1 MGLFMNKKNECL
13 AGAHVSISGGFYK
26 AIEEG
31 TAIGCTAIQIF
42 TKSNRQWGSKAITD
56 HEAQQFIDAQNNSDI
71 KVVVAHA
78 SYLINLG
85 SATPGVQEKSFH
97 ALVDEIKRCQQL
109 HIPYLVLHPGTAE
122 ADSRNAT
129 IEETGKL
136 INKALE
142 QTPHCT
148 VTVLVETMA
157 GQGKSIGSTF
167 EELATILHQV
177 THKKRI
183 GICFDTCHALA
194 AGYDFTTQESY
205 KDLFKKF
212 DDLIG
217 LEYLKIFHINDSKKE
232 MASRVDRHEDIGKGA
247 IKLPAFAMIMN
258 DHRFT
263 NVPKILETPVTGD
276 AITDYKRNLE
286 VLVNL
291 IK

>member
-1 MGLFMNKKNECL
+1 MKEKNQYL
-13 AGAHVSISGGFYK
+13 VGAHVSISGGFYK

-42 TKSNRQWGSKAITD
+42 TKSNRQWGSKTITD

-85 SATPGVQEKSFH
+85 STTPGVQEKSLK

-109 HIPYLVLHPGTAE
+109 QIPYLVLHPGTAE
-122 ADSRNAT
+122 ADSREAS
-129 IEETGKL
+129 IKETGKL
-136 INKALE
+136 INQALE
-142 QTPHCT
+142 QTHDCT
-148 VTVLVETMA
+148 TTILVETMA

-167 EELATILHQV
+167 EELAAILHQV

-183 GICFDTCHALA
+183 GICFDTCHAFA
-194 AGYDFTTQESY
+194 AGYDFTTKENYNS
-205 KDLFKKF
+205 LFKKF

-217 LEYLKIFHINDSKKE
+217 LEYLKIFHVNDSKKE
-232 MASRVDRHEDIGKGA
+232 MGAHVDRHEDIGKGA
-247 IKLPAFAMIMN
+247 IKLPAFEMIMN
-258 DHRFT
+258 DHRFAK
-263 NVPKILETPVTGD
+263 VSKILETPVTGD
-276 AITDYKRNLE
+276 AILDYKRNLE
-286 VLVNL
+286 MLVSL